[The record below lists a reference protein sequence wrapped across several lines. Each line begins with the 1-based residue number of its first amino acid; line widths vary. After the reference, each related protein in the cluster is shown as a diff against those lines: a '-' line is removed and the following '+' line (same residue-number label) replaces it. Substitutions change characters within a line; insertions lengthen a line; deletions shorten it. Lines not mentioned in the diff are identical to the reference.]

1 MKLSFLRYSIYV
13 LSATLSVENTL
24 SAMEED
30 AQESALARTRTI
42 RPKRQR
48 SITAVDVS
56 EAKIDQPIS
65 MMRTR
70 SSSSGKKSA
79 DETIPMQRSVS
90 QRSDSQQDS
99 QWLHNQDFDSQTL
112 REARERYNAALATG
126 PDVNAQD
133 EEGDVS
139 ARKKLKSTHGK
150 SVRFKDKLRICACE
164 NVVAIEVGAA
174 GTSNGVTIVEKK
186 TASYHDAL
194 KEKEKSDK
202 RRRDLKKAIYAKIEQ
217 KWNAIS
223 EIERHPI
230 FTHKFN
236 RALNAIRIGFKK
248 FKEAKIFAKSD
259 GSLTDVF
266 QKFSVWEKSNLNP
279 DHFVA
284 GLRRLGEATI
294 DQLETFM
301 NGEHALRM
309 QELNAK
315 RAEFLAENVFDCL
328 VQNPTR
334 ARDSDEES
342 TVIDDTNS
350 DAGSTDSILYFQDM
364 TDMQYFDSLVVRYG
378 VALTTFKEDL
388 VRLKSK
394 SGSFKSAQSVKRKNS
409 T

>member
-13 LSATLSVENTL
+13 LSTTLSVANTL

-30 AQESALARTRTI
+30 AQESPLARTRTI
-42 RPKRQR
+42 RPKRQW
-48 SITAVDVS
+48 SITVVDVS
-56 EAKIDQPIS
+56 KANVEQPIS

-70 SSSSGKKSA
+70 SSSSGKKA
-79 DETIPMQRSVS
+79 AAEAVPMQRSVS

-99 QWLHNQDFDSQTL
+99 QRLHNEDFDSQTL

-126 PDVNAQD
+126 SDVNAQD

-150 SVRFKDKLRICACE
+150 SVRFKNRLSLRGCLNE
-164 NVVAIEVGAA
+164 VVI
-174 GTSNGVTIVEKK
+174 SDEKDGSLSK
-186 TASYHDAL
+186 MTASYHDYSI
-194 KEKEKSDK
+194 EKAKSDK
-202 RRRDLKKAIYAKIEQ
+202 KKRDLKKAMHAKIEQ

-230 FTHKFN
+230 FTYKFKG
-236 RALNAIRIGFKK
+236 ALNKIRIGLKK
-248 FKEAKIFAKSD
+248 FKEAKILAKSD
-259 GSLTDVF
+259 DSLTDVF
-266 QKFSVWEKSNLNP
+266 QKFSTWEKSNLNP

-334 ARDSDEES
+334 VRDSDEES

-350 DAGSTDSILYFQDM
+350 DSGSTDSILYFQDM
-364 TDMQYFDSLVVRYG
+364 TDMQYFDSLVERYG

-394 SGSFKSAQSVKRKNS
+394 SGSLKSGQGLQRTGSKA
-409 T
+409 